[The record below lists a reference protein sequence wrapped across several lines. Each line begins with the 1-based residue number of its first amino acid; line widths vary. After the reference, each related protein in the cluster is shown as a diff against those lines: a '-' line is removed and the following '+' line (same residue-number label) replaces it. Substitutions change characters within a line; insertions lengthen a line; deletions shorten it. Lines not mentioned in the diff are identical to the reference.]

1 MDDIICPHCNKAFK
15 IDQKGYSDILNQVY
29 DKEFERK
36 LDERLIFAEKEK
48 KMEMNLLK
56 KRLREKIFDIQALKE
71 KEIDELKFNMK
82 EAENSKKHAINDA
95 VKTIEI
101 ERDKL
106 KNELNNSELIRI
118 NSENSLKDKYKSEIR
133 HKDEQIN
140 KLREETIQ

>member
-56 KRLREKIFDIQALKE
+56 K
-71 KEIDELKFNMK
+71 
-82 EAENSKKHAINDA
+82 EAE
-95 VKTIEI
+95 
-101 ERDKL
+101 R
-106 KNELNNSELIRI
+106 KNF
-118 NSENSLKDKYKSEIR
+118 
-133 HKDEQIN
+133 
-140 KLREETIQ
+140 